1 MALLSEEEKEQLNR
15 VLAEYPNSE
24 DLDLTAFIAEVIGIT
39 GVHTEE
45 GWYNQDINDTHITF
59 YYITD
64 TDANHSDDKNEAE
77 EYYIQ
82 VDIWSEEDCF
92 LLKRKIKKLLKK
104 AGFTYF
110 FLASIIYLLYI
121 RTVSPPRRVF
131 GSPTRY
137 QSSSISIRTGIHTSL
152 TFTSKQSPQ
161 CSPP

>member
-1 MALLSEEEKEQLNR
+1 MALLSEEEKQQLKQIM
-15 VLAEYPNSE
+15 ADYPNNE
-24 DLDLTAFIAEVIGIT
+24 DLDLTAYIADVIGIT
-39 GVHTEE
+39 GKHVEE

-110 FLASIIYLLYI
+110 AGNDDYEQDTKIYHKPFYFPLHFVQSQKIHSNIKTHTTSCPLS
-121 RTVSPPRRVF
+121 TTFRR
-131 GSPTRY
+131 SYLP
-137 QSSSISIRTGIHTSL
+137 
-152 TFTSKQSPQ
+152 
-161 CSPP
+161 

>member
-1 MALLSEEEKEQLNR
+1 MGGENRKEG
-15 VLAEYPNSE
+15 V
-24 DLDLTAFIAEVIGIT
+24 GIT
-39 GVHTEE
+39 GKHVEE

-110 FLASIIYLLYI
+110 AGNDDYEQDTKIYHKAARFYFSIN
-121 RTVSPPRRVF
+121 TE
-131 GSPTRY
+131 GED
-137 QSSSISIRTGIHTSL
+137 
-152 TFTSKQSPQ
+152 
-161 CSPP
+161 

>member
-1 MALLSEEEKEQLNR
+1 MHYFILSL
-15 VLAEYPNSE
+15 Y
-24 DLDLTAFIAEVIGIT
+24 
-39 GVHTEE
+39 
-45 GWYNQDINDTHITF
+45 ITF

-110 FLASIIYLLYI
+110 AGNDDYEQDTKIYHKAARFYFLIN
-121 RTVSPPRRVF
+121 TE
-131 GSPTRY
+131 GED
-137 QSSSISIRTGIHTSL
+137 
-152 TFTSKQSPQ
+152 
-161 CSPP
+161 